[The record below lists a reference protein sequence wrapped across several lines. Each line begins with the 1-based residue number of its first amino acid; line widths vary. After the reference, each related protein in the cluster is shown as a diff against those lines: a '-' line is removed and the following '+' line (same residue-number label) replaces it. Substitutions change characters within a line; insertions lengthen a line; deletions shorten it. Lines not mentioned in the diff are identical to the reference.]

1 MLTCFLW
8 LLANLF
14 FLKEGKILQCASVL
28 TFFSLKVKTKQNHYW
43 ASYLLNSEV
52 LGQVGA

>member
-8 LLANLF
+8 LVANLF

-28 TFFSLKVKTKQNHYW
+28 TVFFFKGKTSKQNHYW
-43 ASYLLNSEV
+43 ASYLLNSE
-52 LGQVGA
+52 A